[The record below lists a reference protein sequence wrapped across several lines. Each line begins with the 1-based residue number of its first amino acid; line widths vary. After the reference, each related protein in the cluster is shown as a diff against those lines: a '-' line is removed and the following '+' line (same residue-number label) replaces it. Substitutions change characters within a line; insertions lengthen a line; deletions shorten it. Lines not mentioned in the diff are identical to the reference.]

1 MGDVN
6 QDSQRSQ
13 SKQARPSSR
22 EQYQPPATPQ
32 PQQYQPPATPQ
43 PQAYRPPVISTP
55 QPPAD
60 DVFEPNK
67 LSFMEQPAPPMPPK
81 ILRGLKSEQVQED
94 ETIILKAL
102 VNGNPFPRV
111 KN

>member
-32 PQQYQPPATPQ
+32 PQ
-43 PQAYRPPVISTP
+43 AYRPPVISTPQP

-67 LSFMEQPAPPMPPK
+67 LSFMEQPAPPMLPK

>member
-1 MGDVN
+1 
-6 QDSQRSQ
+6 
-13 SKQARPSSR
+13 
-22 EQYQPPATPQ
+22 
-32 PQQYQPPATPQ
+32 
-43 PQAYRPPVISTP
+43 
-55 QPPAD
+55 
-60 DVFEPNK
+60 
-67 LSFMEQPAPPMPPK
+67 MEQPAPPMPPK